1 MTKLKASSLVE
12 RFAGLKDPRIE
23 RTKLHQL

>member
-1 MTKLKASSLVE
+1 MTELKASPLVE